1 MYYLIEMASKERIK
15 QIVEIVKKHGRLQ
28 RSQLIRIVEQEKIMS
43 HMTASNAID
52 EAVKSHRLFRQED
65 HKGKQKIV
73 WYSINEDTTKAEEM
87 FKQELDKIMK
97 IFDLKFSIFVEKYPK
112 LSLHKKSEG
121 VDAFSYLFRNILV
134 IIEHLHDSF
143 GQTTYWRKLLK
154 EIKETYSIEFQK
166 VTSTESIKDLGHMS
180 LYLLSSRLSD
190 VNNAF
195 DDAEKYLKE
204 LK

>member
-1 MYYLIEMASKERIK
+1 MESKDRIQ
-15 QIVEIVKKHGRLQ
+15 QIIKIVRKYGRIQ
-28 RSQLIRIVEQEKIMS
+28 RNRLIRIIEQDNLMS
-43 HMTASNAID
+43 HQTATNAIN
-52 EAVKSHRLFRQED
+52 EAVKNHRLYRQED
-65 HKGKQKIV
+65 HKGKVKIV
-73 WYSINEDTTKAEEM
+73 WYSINEDVTKAEEM
-87 FKQELDKIMK
+87 FKLELNKIIK
-97 IFDLKFSIFVEKYPK
+97 NFDLKFSIFTEKYPK

-121 VDAFSYLFRNILV
+121 IDAFSYLFRNILV

-166 VTSTESIKDLGHMS
+166 ITSTESIKDLGHMS

-204 LK
+204 LKK